1 MEWNKVLKHGDK
13 LILFTIPDNNK
24 KYRATIFNKDLEKI
38 KTVYFGSKKYQQ
50 YKDILGFYKNL
61 DHGDK
66 NRRMNYRKR
75 HSKVLNKE
83 GKPAYTIPF
92 TPAWFSWNILW

>member
-1 MEWNKVLKHGDK
+1 MIWNKILKHGNNI
-13 LILFTIPDNNK
+13 ILFTIPDNDK

-38 KTVYFGSKKYQQ
+38 KTVYFGSKNYEQC
-50 YKDILGFYKNL
+50 KDILGYYKDL

-66 NRRMNYRKR
+66 NRRMNYRRR
-75 HSKVLNKE
+75 HSKILNKD
-83 GKPAYTIPF
+83 GKPSYTIQF